1 MESKIFYTNKLVFKR
16 NKEFSSIGCN
26 TQIRAKS
33 LVCFFSEIISHKDV
47 PQINC
52 FSSKISIQKK
62 YTFRLFQL
70 SKLCEISHN
79 LLASRDLTKVNKFC
93 LIFSICLIFEHLSTN
108 RYLQLEV
115 QTCVGENTEE
125 SLVKNEEFEPWKR

>member
-16 NKEFSSIGCN
+16 KKEFSSIGCS

-33 LVCFFSEIISHKDV
+33 LVCFFLKLFIIKL
-47 PQINC
+47 
-52 FSSKISIQKK
+52 FRKSIFPLQKFQYKK